1 MKKALST
8 LAVCSMVALGSLGSL
23 SANAAIEEGQLT
35 IWING
40 DKGYNGL
47 AEVGK
52 MFEAD
57 TGVKVTVAHPDALQ
71 DKFPQTAAT
80 GDGPDIV
87 FWAHDRFGGYAD
99 AGLLVEVKPSKETKE
114 GIVDFAWDAVKYKGK
129 LIGYPVAVESLSLIY
144 NKDLLPTPPKNWED
158 VEALHKQLQKDGK
171 SAIMWNL
178 KEPYFTWPLMAADG
192 GYAFKS
198 TANGYDVKN
207 AGINNT
213 GVKGSMT
220 FVKDLIDKKVISPD
234 MDYSV
239 SESEFTKG
247 NVAMTINGPW
257 SWGNIEKAGINYG
270 VATMPKFNGQAS
282 KPFVGVLTAG
292 ISTASP
298 NKDLAVEFIENYLLT
313 NDGLRKVNDDK
324 PLGAV
329 ALNSFQSE
337 LEADERIAATM
348 DNAMKGEI
356 MPNIPQMSAFWGGAK
371 NAIVNIVDGRQTVD
385 AALADAE
392 KQMVK

>member
-8 LAVCSMVALGSLGSL
+8 VAVCTLAALGSL

-52 MFEAD
+52 KFEED
-57 TGVKVTVAHPDALQ
+57 TGIKVTVAHPDALQ

-87 FWAHDRFGGYAD
+87 FWAHDRFGGYAE
-99 AGLLVEVKPSKETKE
+99 AGLLAEVKPSKEVTD
-114 GIVDFAWDAVKYKGK
+114 GIVDFAWDAVKYDGK
-129 LIGYPVAVESLSLIY
+129 LIGYPVAIESLSLIY
-144 NKDLLPTPPKNWED
+144 NKDLVATPPKSWEE
-158 VEALHKQLQKDGK
+158 VEALNAKLQKDGK
-171 SAIMWNL
+171 TAIMWNL

-192 GYAFKS
+192 GYAFKYTS
-198 TANGYDVKN
+198 SGYDVKD
-207 AGINNT
+207 AGIAT
-213 GVKGSMT
+213 DGVKASMN
-220 FVKDLIDKKVISPD
+220 FVKGLIDKGIISSD

-239 SESEFTKG
+239 SEAAFNKG
-247 NVAMTINGPW
+247 NTAMTINGPW
-257 SWGNIEKAGINYG
+257 AWGNIEKSGINYG
-270 VATMPKFNGQAS
+270 VATLPKFNGKSS

-298 NKDLAVEFIENYLLT
+298 NQDLAVEFIENYLLT
-313 NDGLRKVNDDK
+313 NDGLRMINNDK

-329 ALNSFQSE
+329 ALNSFQKE
-337 LEADERIAATM
+337 LDSDKRIAATM
-348 DNAMKGEI
+348 DNAMNGEI
-356 MPNIPQMSAFWGGAK
+356 MPNIPQMGAFWSSAK
-371 NAIVNIVDGRQTVD
+371 NAIINIVDGRQTVD
-385 AALADAE
+385 AALADAD
-392 KQMVK
+392 KQMTK